1 MRAGVWGK
9 TAAFAMPRIFPDRKT
24 LRAKFLQKE
33 VAFLRE
39 KANKALAVVIR
50 NWWTPQDN
58 VGGSLKPGSR
68 EQASILVR

>member
-1 MRAGVWGK
+1 VGKNAEVRNAAGGSEK
-9 TAAFAMPRIFPDRKT
+9 NLEKGIAM
-24 LRAKFLQKE
+24 AGE
-33 VAFLRE
+33 S
-39 KANKALAVVIR
+39 ANKAPAVVIR